1 MIMQKIKITLTII
14 FLSYIS
20 FASDYDFKNY
30 TVVDGLSEST
40 INVIFEDRKGFIYI
54 GTENGLGL
62 FDGLSF
68 YNYKMNVF
76 DSSTIFGNNIQS
88 ISQDENDDIWV
99 GTELG
104 LSRLNTN
111 KRRFER
117 FSNSSYNLEN
127 IEKIFNDKSGNIWF
141 KNTAGIYIFSK
152 SKNKIDCISCG
163 NNMEINSFSNIFSTI
178 SNEIIVS
185 TFSNLFRYNAEND
198 TLFSMINTNF
208 SDIEISFVTDIQ
220 EVDSSIWVGS
230 RNGLM
235 KIPYDLNKKPKIY
248 KKEKSNSI
256 VDNDIRDIEYSSL
269 KDELWVSTKNGIS
282 IFDLSSKTFK
292 NIKVTLYAN
301 SIVENDIK
309 DLLLAE
315 KSNRVWFT
323 TSNLKGINNISFAKN
338 SHDTVYVNLQH
349 DEADETSIPGNS
361 ITSFLED
368 KAGNVWFGTANAGL
382 SINSNFSSKFSLI
395 KYDSDNDWGLLKSK
409 IYAVEAAKD
418 DFLWVATDYGL
429 EYVSVDGIRYDNLS
443 KTYLGTSQIIDIFYQ
458 NDESLWV
465 GTTSGLLNVNT
476 KNRSVKRYSSKSSDE
491 KYRIDDNVVFDIYH
505 DAKDNLIWVSTRKG
519 VSIISLDDFKIIN
532 YSMPHPIRFVFKDHN
547 KDTWFITLANGAYK
561 ALASQARS
569 IYDNQ
574 KIRFEHYKFDKN
586 KKNGVSSSKITSYA
600 QANSNTIWFGTTNG
614 GLNKFDIQSN
624 KFEHIFIEDGL
635 PSNYITALKN
645 SDSGNLWI
653 SSKNGISMLNI
664 KTNKILNYNLFDG
677 LSDLDFFRNSVSK
690 NSKGELFFGGPNGV
704 TIIKPDNITL
714 NTYRPPCLITNV
726 KKTYFDGS
734 IQNNFLN
741 VDDKTPKQVFSIDHK
756 VKSITLDFI
765 ALSYHQAQKNRYKY
779 ILEGYD
785 KIWTELQNNRSVTFN
800 NLGRGSYIFK
810 VQGSNNDNLLS
821 KPVSLE
827 LSFIP
832 HPLKSYTAFLIY
844 FIITFFSIYKLVLF
858 KNKQE
863 QEKKE
868 LEAHKKEL
876 EQARDFQ
883 LSLIP
888 DNPPSDIEY
897 EINGYM
903 KTSMEV
909 GGDYYDYF
917 KDGDTVFVACGDA
930 TGHGLNAGMMVSIT
944 KAGLYGLQLNEPE
957 KSLMQLNKAIKAIDL
972 GKMRMSLNI
981 VKFENSKVSLS
992 SAGMPPAYL
1001 FNNQKNDTKEIL
1013 VPGLPLGS
1021 IKNVDYDLINFEM
1034 NQGDVLVLIS
1044 DGLPECD
1051 NEEGEMLDYDAVK
1064 NCIHENGKKSS
1075 KEILDSL
1082 ISLGNNWMNGKMNE
1096 DDITIVVIK
1105 KK

>member
-14 FLSYIS
+14 FLSHIL
-20 FASDYDFKNY
+20 FANDYDFKNY

-68 YNYKMNVF
+68 HNYKMNVF

-88 ISQDENDDIWV
+88 IFQDENDDIWV

-104 LSRLNTN
+104 LSRLDTK
-111 KRRFER
+111 KRRFKR

-141 KNTAGIYIFSK
+141 KNTVGIFIFSK
-152 SKNKIDCISCG
+152 SKNKIECISCG
-163 NNMEINSFSNIFSTI
+163 NNMEINSFSNVFSTI
-178 SNEIIVS
+178 SNEIIIS

-198 TLFSMINTNF
+198 TLLSMINTNF
-208 SDIEISFVTDIQ
+208 SNIEISFVTDIQ
-220 EVDSSIWVGS
+220 EVDSSIWLGS

-256 VDNDIRDIEYSSL
+256 VDNDIRDIEYSNV

-282 IFDLSSKTFK
+282 IFDLRSKTFK
-292 NIKVTLYAN
+292 NIQVTLYAN

-323 TSNLKGINNISFAKN
+323 TSNFKGINNISFSKN
-338 SHDTVYVNLQH
+338 NHDTVYVNLQH

-368 KAGNVWFGTANAGL
+368 KAGNVWFGTTNAGL

-395 KYDSDNDWGLLKSK
+395 NYDSDNDWGLLRSK
-409 IYAVEAAKD
+409 IYAIEAVKN

-429 EYVSVDGIRYDNLS
+429 EYISVDGIRYDNLS
-443 KTYLGTSQIIDIFYQ
+443 KAYLGTSQIIDIFYQ

-476 KNRSVKRYSSKSSDE
+476 KKRSIRRYSSKSSDE

-532 YSMPHPIRFVFKDHN
+532 YPMPHPIRFVFKDHN
-547 KDTWFITLANGAYK
+547 KDTWFITLANGIYK
-561 ALASQARS
+561 ALASQTSS

-586 KKNGVSSSKITSYA
+586 KKNGISSSKITSYT
-600 QANSNTIWFGTTNG
+600 QADTNTIWFGTTNG
-614 GLNKFDIQSN
+614 GLNRFDIQSN
-624 KFEHIFIEDGL
+624 KFEHVFMEDGL

-734 IQNNFLN
+734 IQNSFLN
-741 VDDKTPKQVFSIDHK
+741 VDDITPKQVFTINHK
-756 VKSITLDFI
+756 VKSITIDFI

-779 ILEGYD
+779 KLEGYD
-785 KIWTELQNNRSVTFN
+785 KTWTELQNNRSVTFN

-832 HPLKSYTAFLIY
+832 HPLRSYTAFLIY

-868 LEAHKKEL
+868 LESHKKEL

-888 DNPPSDIEY
+888 DNAPSDIEY

-981 VKFENSKVSLS
+981 VKFKKSKVSLS

-1001 FNNQKNDTKEIL
+1001 FNNQKNDIKEIL

-1021 IKNVDYDLINFEM
+1021 IKNVEYDLINFEM

-1064 NCIHENGKKSS
+1064 NCIHEHGKKSS

>member
-1 MIMQKIKITLTII
+1 MCI
-14 FLSYIS
+14 
-20 FASDYDFKNY
+20 
-30 TVVDGLSEST
+30 
-40 INVIFEDRKGFIYI
+40 R
-54 GTENGLGL
+54 
-62 FDGLSF
+62 
-68 YNYKMNVF
+68 
-76 DSSTIFGNNIQS
+76 DS
-88 ISQDENDDIWV
+88 
-99 GTELG
+99 
-104 LSRLNTN
+104 
-111 KRRFER
+111 
-117 FSNSSYNLEN
+117 
-127 IEKIFNDKSGNIWF
+127 
-141 KNTAGIYIFSK
+141 
-152 SKNKIDCISCG
+152 
-163 NNMEINSFSNIFSTI
+163 
-178 SNEIIVS
+178 VS

-198 TLFSMINTNF
+198 TLFSMINTSF

-282 IFDLSSKTFK
+282 IFDLGSKTFK
-292 NIKVTLYAN
+292 NIQVTLYAN

-505 DAKDNLIWVSTRKG
+505 DARDNLIWVSTRKG

-547 KDTWFITLANGAYK
+547 KHTWFITLANGAYK
-561 ALASQARS
+561 ALASQASS

-624 KFEHIFIEDGL
+624 KFEHIFIKDGL

-653 SSKNGISMLNI
+653 SSKNGISML
-664 KTNKILNYNLFDG
+664 
-677 LSDLDFFRNSVSK
+677 
-690 NSKGELFFGGPNGV
+690 
-704 TIIKPDNITL
+704 
-714 NTYRPPCLITNV
+714 
-726 KKTYFDGS
+726 
-734 IQNNFLN
+734 
-741 VDDKTPKQVFSIDHK
+741 
-756 VKSITLDFI
+756 
-765 ALSYHQAQKNRYKY
+765 
-779 ILEGYD
+779 
-785 KIWTELQNNRSVTFN
+785 
-800 NLGRGSYIFK
+800 
-810 VQGSNNDNLLS
+810 
-821 KPVSLE
+821 
-827 LSFIP
+827 
-832 HPLKSYTAFLIY
+832 
-844 FIITFFSIYKLVLF
+844 
-858 KNKQE
+858 
-863 QEKKE
+863 
-868 LEAHKKEL
+868 
-876 EQARDFQ
+876 
-883 LSLIP
+883 LSLIHI
-888 DNPPSDIEY
+888 S
-897 EINGYM
+897 
-903 KTSMEV
+903 
-909 GGDYYDYF
+909 
-917 KDGDTVFVACGDA
+917 
-930 TGHGLNAGMMVSIT
+930 
-944 KAGLYGLQLNEPE
+944 EPT
-957 KSLMQLNKAIKAIDL
+957 
-972 GKMRMSLNI
+972 R
-981 VKFENSKVSLS
+981 
-992 SAGMPPAYL
+992 PY
-1001 FNNQKNDTKEIL
+1001 
-1013 VPGLPLGS
+1013 
-1021 IKNVDYDLINFEM
+1021 
-1034 NQGDVLVLIS
+1034 
-1044 DGLPECD
+1044 
-1051 NEEGEMLDYDAVK
+1051 
-1064 NCIHENGKKSS
+1064 
-1075 KEILDSL
+1075 
-1082 ISLGNNWMNGKMNE
+1082 
-1096 DDITIVVIK
+1096 
-1105 KK
+1105 